1 VVSVDE
7 FSEQKRSDSWRYAV
21 QFAIQG
27 DVRFLSHHDT
37 MRMFERAATRAG
49 LPLRYSEGFNPNPKL
64 MLPLPRPVGVAGLE
78 EWMLLQLRE
87 PIEPA
92 AVCGNLAEH
101 VPEGVRLAGCR
112 WTPGSASWQAKDAL
126 YEVPLDGDLAA
137 LLPERIAR
145 VMAAASGVL
154 TRRMGPG
161 RPAKSIDARRF
172 VLGLDLLDQRLAMR
186 VSFESGAT
194 ARPSEVLEL
203 LGLPVQPY
211 VSRVTRVH
219 VTWGPRDLSDKPVLT
234 SQSRPSQGGRIE

>member
-1 VVSVDE
+1 L
-7 FSEQKRSDSWRYAV
+7 SEQKRSGSWRYAV
-21 QFAIQG
+21 QFAITG

-92 AVCGNLAEH
+92 DVCGKLAGF
-101 VPEGVRLAGCR
+101 VPEGVLLAGC
-112 WTPGSASWQAKDAL
+112 WWAPGSASWQAQDAL
-126 YEVPLDGDLAA
+126 YEVPLEGDLAA
-137 LLPERIAR
+137 SLPEHIAR
-145 VMAAASGVL
+145 VMAATSGVL

-161 RPAKSIDARRF
+161 KPAKSVNARRF
-172 VLGLDLLDQRLAMR
+172 VRGLNLHEQRLAMR
-186 VSFESGAT
+186 VGFESGAT

-203 LGLPVQPY
+203 LGLAAQPY
-211 VSRVTRVH
+211 ASRVTRVSI
-219 VTWGPRDLSDKPVLT
+219 TWGPRDLSDKPVLT
-234 SQSRPSQGGRIE
+234 SQSLPSQGGRIE